1 MDNAKAY
8 HFFRKGYDMAD
19 RLPLTDLP
27 RTLIEAGYSAP
38 RYRSLYTAATDARIP
53 ADKDAGGRWT
63 FRADDLPAIADAMSL
78 APAHAA

>member
-1 MDNAKAY
+1 
-8 HFFRKGYDMAD
+8 MAN

-63 FRADDLPAIADAMSL
+63 FCADDLPAIADAMSL
-78 APAHAA
+78 TPAHAA

>member
-1 MDNAKAY
+1 MS
-8 HFFRKGYDMAD
+8 D
-19 RLPLTDLP
+19 RRPLTDLP

-63 FRADDLPAIADAMSL
+63 FRANDLPAIADAMRL
-78 APAHAA
+78 TPAHAV